1 MWIAGVWNPFLEFPD
16 LLQVLQEKVRQN
28 VIWGYENARLR
39 PGIFDLRPKRN
50 PAPSGAAFFYP
61 RRYAAA
67 PRGCRRKTPGPP
79 PVGFAS
85 EVWNLS
91 FFSRLIIR
99 QLKKHWFRTL
109 YEKKGFGTSRLVTIC
124 I

>member
-1 MWIAGVWNPFLEFPD
+1 MWIAGVWNPLSEFPD

-67 PRGCRRKTPGPP
+67 PRGCRGKTPGLP
-79 PVGFAS
+79 PVGFAFRKKFDS
-85 EVWNLS
+85 RSNYGTDGKV
-91 FFSRLIIR
+91 FPVFSA
-99 QLKKHWFRTL
+99 Q
-109 YEKKGFGTSRLVTIC
+109 
-124 I
+124 